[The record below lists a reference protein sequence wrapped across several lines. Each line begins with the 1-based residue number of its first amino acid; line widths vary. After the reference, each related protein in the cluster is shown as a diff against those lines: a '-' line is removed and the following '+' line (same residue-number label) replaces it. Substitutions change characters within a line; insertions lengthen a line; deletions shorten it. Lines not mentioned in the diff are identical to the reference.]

1 MSQTT
6 FVIVWLAVMAVIM
19 NITLAVRQE
28 NVLGKKKIEQI
39 GCLQYA
45 HLHLFLFKH
54 LSEVT

>member
-28 NVLGKKKIEQI
+28 NVLGEKKN
-39 GCLQYA
+39 
-45 HLHLFLFKH
+45 
-54 LSEVT
+54 

>member
-28 NVLGKKKIEQI
+28 NVLGKKKIR
-39 GCLQYA
+39 A
-45 HLHLFLFKH
+45 NWLFAICAFAPIFIQRL
-54 LSEVT
+54 